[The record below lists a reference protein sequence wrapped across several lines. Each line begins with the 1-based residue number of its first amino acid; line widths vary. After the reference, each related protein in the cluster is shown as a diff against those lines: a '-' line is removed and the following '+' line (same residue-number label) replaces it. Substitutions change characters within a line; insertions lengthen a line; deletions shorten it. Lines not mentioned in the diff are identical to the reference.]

1 MVMIDNVLVLIRQ
14 MIQMF
19 LMAGIG
25 YYLFRTE
32 KITAEGSK
40 TITDILIYL
49 VIPVVIVNSFL
60 VERSQDHVVGFLIS
74 GIFAVILLI
83 LSMLVAHFFFK
94 HDPIASFASAFS
106 NCGFFGIP
114 LIQTVLGQE
123 AVFYL
128 VWYIA
133 ILNVFQWTYGVSI
146 LNGQP
151 VLQGFQPKK
160 LIRTPFVIAI
170 MLGLLL
176 FVTQFKLPIII
187 MNCMKTIASLNT
199 PLAMFIVG
207 VYLAQTDI
215 RHMFQRKSLYLVSI
229 VRLIVIPVV
238 SLLFLLL
245 LPREYKDMKIVLL
258 LASACPVG
266 ANVSMYAQ
274 LHQKDYSYAV
284 ETVTI
289 STIYSIIT
297 MPLFLLA
304 AQHLL

>member
-1 MVMIDNVLVLIRQ
+1 MMLRKKPMEMPQDGVSYR
-14 MIQMF
+14 
-19 LMAGIG
+19 
-25 YYLFRTE
+25 RT
-32 KITAEGSK
+32 KLST
-40 TITDILIYL
+40 
-49 VIPVVIVNSFL
+49 
-60 VERSQDHVVGFLIS
+60 
-74 GIFAVILLI
+74 ILLA
-83 LSMLVAHFFFK
+83 LMQGAACGCFY
-94 HDPIASFASAFS
+94 SAIGS
-106 NCGFFGIP
+106 VSYAANLGFGIP
-114 LIQTVLGQE
+114 VL
-123 AVFYL
+123 L
-128 VWYIA
+128 VGTLMTLA
-133 ILNVFQWTYGVSI
+133 RLFDGI

-187 MNCMKTIASLNT
+187 MSCMKTIASLNT